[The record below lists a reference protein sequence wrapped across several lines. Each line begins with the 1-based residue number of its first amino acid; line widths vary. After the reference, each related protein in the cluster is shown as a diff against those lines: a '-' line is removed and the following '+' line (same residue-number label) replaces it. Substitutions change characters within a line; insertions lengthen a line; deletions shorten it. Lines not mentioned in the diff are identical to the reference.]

1 MLRIA
6 IAGCGDIGSRHLQSL
21 AQLEESAS
29 ILLIDPSS
37 DAIAKA
43 KSRFEDILPNKAR
56 GLISIRECLLEEVP
70 PEIDVAIIS
79 SSSGVR
85 TSLTRELLKHTR
97 PKYIIFEKFLF
108 IEKSDYEVIGS
119 LLRERNIKA
128 WVNQWM
134 SSTYAFRRMAKWFT
148 RENPT
153 SVEVSGDGWGLACNA
168 VHFIELFDYLNS
180 RGKLTLNSCM
190 LDDGM
195 LPGKRVGYF
204 EVTGKIAICI
214 ANGAMLEMVSHRAK
228 SKGLYSI
235 TMKNKK
241 IMARAVMAIDKM
253 SCDYI
258 DGAKSFHEDY
268 IVPRQYNI
276 TVSIVQNL
284 MLFGECELPG
294 FDRSAYQHKLVLGC
308 IDSHFREKCN
318 WTGVGCPIT

>member
-6 IAGCGDIGSRHLQSL
+6 IAGCGEIGSRHLQSL
-21 AQLEESAS
+21 AQLEESTS

-37 DAIAKA
+37 DAIATA
-43 KSRFEDILPNKAR
+43 KSRFEDILPNNLR
-56 GLISIRECLLEEVP
+56 GLISIRECQLEEVE

-85 TSLTRELLKHTR
+85 ASLTRELLKYTR

-108 IEKSDYEVIGS
+108 TEESDYELIGS
-119 LLRERNIKA
+119 LLKEHNIKA
-128 WVNQWM
+128 WVNQWL
-134 SSTYAFRRMAKWFT
+134 SSTYAYRRMANWFT
-148 RENPT
+148 RESPI
-153 SVEVSGDGWGLACNA
+153 SIKVSGDEWGLACNA
-168 VHFIELFDYLNS
+168 VHFVDFFDYLNG
-180 RGKLTLNSCM
+180 RGTLTLNSCI

-204 EVTGKIAICI
+204 EVTGGISIWS
-214 ANGAMLEMVSHRAK
+214 ANEAMLEMVSHRTK
-228 SKGLYSI
+228 SNGLSSI
-235 TMKNKK
+235 TMQNNKK
-241 IMARAVMAIDKM
+241 MARATSAIGKL

-268 IVPRQYNI
+268 IVPMQSNTTGKI
-276 TVSIVQNL
+276 IQSL

-308 IDSHFREKCN
+308 IDSHFREKCD
-318 WTGVGCPIT
+318 WTSIGCPIT

>member
-6 IAGCGDIGSRHLQSL
+6 IVGCGEIGSRHLQSL

-37 DAIAKA
+37 DAIATA
-43 KSRFEDILPNKAR
+43 KNRFEDVLPNKAR
-56 GLISIRECLLEEVP
+56 GLISIRECQLEEVGP
-70 PEIDVAIIS
+70 GIDIAIIS
-79 SSSGVR
+79 SSSSVR
-85 TSLTRELLKHTR
+85 ASLTRELLKHTQ

-108 IEKSDYEVIGS
+108 IEESNYEAIGS
-119 LLRERNIKA
+119 LLREHNIKA

-148 RENPT
+148 GENPT

-168 VHFIELFDYLNS
+168 VHFIELFDYLND

-190 LDDGM
+190 LDGGM
-195 LPGKRVGYF
+195 LPGKRKGYF
-204 EVTGKIAICI
+204 EVTGKIAIRS
-214 ANGAMLEMVSHRAK
+214 ANKATLEMVSHRAK
-228 SKGLYSI
+228 SNGSYSI
-235 TMKNKK
+235 TMQNNKR
-241 IMARAVMAIDKM
+241 MARAILAIDKM

-258 DGAKSFHEDY
+258 EDAKSFHEDY

-276 TVSIVQNL
+276 TVKTVQSL
-284 MLFGECELPG
+284 MLFSECELPG

>member
-6 IAGCGDIGSRHLQSL
+6 IAGCGEIGSRHLQSL
-21 AQLEESAS
+21 SQLEESAS

-43 KSRFEDILPNKAR
+43 KSRFEGILPNKAQ
-56 GLISIRECLLEEVP
+56 GLISIRECQLEEVG

-79 SSSGVR
+79 CSSGVR

-108 IEKSDYEVIGS
+108 TEESDYEVIGL
-119 LLRERNIKA
+119 LLREHNIKA

-134 SSTYAFRRMAKWFT
+134 SSTYAFRRMANWFT
-148 RENPT
+148 RESPI
-153 SVEVSGDGWGLACNA
+153 SIEVSGDGWGLACNA
-168 VHFIELFDYLNS
+168 VHFIDFFDYLNG
-180 RGKLTLNSCM
+180 RDTLTLSSCM

-204 EVTGKIAICI
+204 EVTGKISIRS
-214 ANGAMLEMVSHRAK
+214 ANEAMLEMVSHRAK
-228 SKGLYSI
+228 SNSLYSI
-235 TMKNKK
+235 TMKNNK

-276 TVSIVQNL
+276 TVNIVQSL